1 MVQVD
6 MVGVN
11 SDSEIVG
18 EDANQVKSKAE
29 CEPEWGE
36 NKDDKPVRKQVT
48 GHL

>member
-18 EDANQVKSKAE
+18 EDADQVKSKAE
-29 CEPEWGE
+29 REPERGKNKE
-36 NKDDKPVRKQVT
+36 NKPVRKQVT